1 MQTKKGFILIYTI
14 LVGLVCLTIMMYIFD
29 VQLSEVKYSTSN
41 KKYVLKND
49 NYQRDK
55 EYLMTLFFKYIDEN
69 KTQIKQVG
77 INKFLFD
84 SLSNT
89 VKYEGAN
96 VSHTGST
103 NQFIF
108 ITSNVKNEKRY
119 DYFNLE
125 ESGEKFKMVFI
136 KTEYHNK

>member
-29 VQLSEVKYSTSN
+29 VQLSEVKYSISN
-41 KKYVLKND
+41 KKHVLKDD

-55 EYLMTLFFKYIDEN
+55 EYLMTLFFKYINAN
-69 KTQIKQVG
+69 KVQIKQEG
-77 INKFLFD
+77 INKFSFD

-89 VKYEGAN
+89 VKYGGAN

-103 NQFIF
+103 NDFVF

-119 DYFNLE
+119 DYFILE
-125 ESGEKFKMVFI
+125 DSGEKFKLIFI

>member
-41 KKYVLKND
+41 KKHVLKD
-49 NYQRDK
+49 DSYQRDK
-55 EYLMTLFFKYIDEN
+55 EYLMTLFFKYINEN
-69 KTQIKQVG
+69 KVQIKQEG

-96 VSHTGST
+96 VSHTGLT
-103 NQFIF
+103 NEFIF

-119 DYFNLE
+119 DYFILE
-125 ESGEKFKMVFI
+125 DNGEKFKLIFI

>member
-41 KKYVLKND
+41 KRHVLKDD

-55 EYLMTLFFKYIDEN
+55 EYLMTLFFKYINEN
-69 KTQIKQVG
+69 KVQIKQEG
-77 INKFLFD
+77 INKFSFD

-89 VKYEGAN
+89 VKYGGAK
-96 VSHTGST
+96 VSHTEST
-103 NQFIF
+103 NEFIF
-108 ITSNVKNEKRY
+108 ITSNVKNDKRY
-119 DYFNLE
+119 DYFILE
-125 ESGEKFKMVFI
+125 DSGEKFKLIFI

>member
-41 KKYVLKND
+41 KKHVLKDD

-55 EYLMTLFFKYIDEN
+55 EYLMTLFFKYINAN
-69 KTQIKQVG
+69 KVQINQVG
-77 INKFLFD
+77 INKFFFD
-84 SLSNT
+84 SLSST
-89 VKYEGAN
+89 VKYGGAL
-96 VSHTGST
+96 VTHTNLT
-103 NQFIF
+103 NEFIF
-108 ITSNVKNEKRY
+108 ITSNEKNEKRY

-125 ESGEKFKMVFI
+125 DSGEKFKLIFI
-136 KTEYHNK
+136 RTEYHNK

>member
-14 LVGLVCLTIMMYIFD
+14 LVGIVCLTIMMYIFN
-29 VQLSEVKYSTSN
+29 VRLSEVKYSTSN
-41 KKYVLKND
+41 KKYVLKDD

-55 EYLMTLFFKYIDEN
+55 EYLMTLFYKYINTN
-69 KTQIKQVG
+69 KVQIRVEG

-84 SLSNT
+84 SLSSI
-89 VKYEGAN
+89 VRYGSAN

-103 NQFIF
+103 NEFIF
-108 ITSNVKNEKRY
+108 ITLNVTNEKRY

-125 ESGEKFKMVFI
+125 DSGERFKLVFI
-136 KTEYHNK
+136 KTEYYNK